1 MTFESLIRAIADDF
15 TNAWNRWDI
24 DAMMKHLCPNVLIT
38 SPNISLVDP
47 SNSENKIVGKENVLA
62 YWEKL
67 KMIQGPIIVVQ
78 ESFEKID
85 TVIQTKNRII
95 GKNILI
101 TESFKLNEY
110 GKIQELHYSYTYL
123 PADESS

>member
-1 MTFESLIRAIADDF
+1 MTFESLIKAIADDF

-24 DAMMKHLCPNVLIT
+24 EAMMKHLCPNVLIT
-38 SPNISLVDP
+38 SPNISLVYP

-67 KMIQGPIIVVQ
+67 KMIQGPIIVIQ

-101 TESFKLNEY
+101 NESFKLNEY
-110 GKIQELHYSYTYL
+110 GKIQELHYTCTYL
-123 PADESS
+123 PADVNQ